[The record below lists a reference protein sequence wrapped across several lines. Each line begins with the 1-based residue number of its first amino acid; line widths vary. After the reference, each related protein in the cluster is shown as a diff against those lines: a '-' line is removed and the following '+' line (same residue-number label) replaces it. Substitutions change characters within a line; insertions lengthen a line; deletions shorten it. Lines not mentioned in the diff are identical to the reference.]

1 MILALNIVLSQFG
14 WFASVVGAA
23 NNLPWAGPAIV
34 ALVVAWH
41 LHVAHRPATEL
52 QLIIVCSALGA
63 IFDSLLV
70 TLGWLRY
77 PSGMLVPW
85 LAPYWIVAMW
95 ALFATTLNISFR
107 WLRGRP
113 LLAAIIGAVAGPLSY
128 LAGAKLGGVRFVDP
142 AAAQGALA
150 VGWALMLPVLVALAC
165 RLDGMARRPRRLAE
179 AV

>member
-1 MILALNIVLSQFG
+1 VILALNILLSQFG

-34 ALVVAWH
+34 GLVVAWH

-63 IFDSLLV
+63 VFDSLLV
-70 TLGWLRY
+70 MLGWLRY
-77 PSGMLVPW
+77 PSGMLAPW

-107 WLRGRP
+107 SATWP
-113 LLAAIIGAVAGPLSY
+113 AQSSAASGSST
-128 LAGAKLGGVRFVDP
+128 
-142 AAAQGALA
+142 
-150 VGWALMLPVLVALAC
+150 
-165 RLDGMARRPRRLAE
+165 RPRRRAHLPS
-179 AV
+179 VGP